1 MTINPKDIESELSY
15 IYLHAVASL
24 AGFTCSLPT
33 RLEDNHGIDVT
44 IRNSDKLAP
53 DSKIY
58 DFSVDIQLK
67 ATIKQLEIINNKIAY
82 SFRGIKQ
89 YDKLRSEF
97 AGNPKIVILL
107 MLPENKEEWLHITK
121 EQLVLKNAAY
131 WVSLYRAPESE
142 NTTSQT
148 IYIPTNNLL
157 TVTSLKE
164 MMIKISIEENI
175 KYEQL

>member
-1 MTINPKDIESELSY
+1 MTINPNDIESELSY
-15 IYLHAVASL
+15 VYLHAVASL

-33 RLEDNHGIDVT
+33 RLEDNLGIDVT

-53 DSKIY
+53 DSKLY

-67 ATIKQLEIINNKIAY
+67 ATIKKIEIINDKIAY

-89 YDKLRSEF
+89 YDKLRSVF
-97 AGNPKIVILL
+97 TGNPKIVILL
-107 MLPENKEEWLHITK
+107 LLPENKEEWLHITK
-121 EQLVLKNAAY
+121 EQLILKNAAY
-131 WVSLYRAPESE
+131 WVSLYSAPESE
-142 NTTSQT
+142 NATSQT

-157 TVTSLKE
+157 TVQSLKE
-164 MMIKISIEENI
+164 LMIKLSIEENI